1 VSVVKLTRAAL
12 NTSDP
17 SQRRPLLTELSQ
29 REGIAFVSADERQP
43 PELRIERPAMII
55 IEDEMRRQLGPHT
68 RAVRL
73 ENTRSNLS
81 GSSGLGLAI
90 VNRIARTHDGRL
102 HLLARTGDGLE
113 ARVELVGGTR

>member
-12 NTSDP
+12 ITSDP

-90 VNRIARTHDGRL
+90 VDRIARTHDGRL

>member
-1 VSVVKLTRAAL
+1 MSVVKLTRAAL

-90 VNRIARTHDGRL
+90 VDRIARTHDGRL
-102 HLLARTGDGLE
+102 HLLARAGDGLE
-113 ARVELVGGTR
+113 ARVELVGGTK